1 MNHIQFV
8 NQQIAEFTTENPTLV
23 GVGVT
28 VAAVAAVALAV
39 FSGIPALAALGI
51 ALAAIGIYAVVIS
64 IQHMRAERDRHNA
77 QIQELEE
84 QVGPLVQRV
93 TELNGQVNGQ
103 VALIADL
110 LQQNNQQVRPLNDAH
125 YEIEE
130 QNTAYDEALF
140 QNQLADQ
147 LNPIRYELNALK
159 TAAGNLS
166 AKELRQK
173 LLQVE
178 QLQETIQQL
187 TGDKSWLEKAL
198 RERQLQQLH
207 QRADEGAGQQLKE
220 MKSAVIKLEKQ
231 LKEKDVQVQ
240 QLMQENKNML
250 IQLKVTIEEKST
262 LENDLKTTE
271 LLNVRNLEDQ
281 LRLKTEALA
290 ERLEKAKQAKM
301 IRDEMKKKIEELEKA
316 LAEFSHK

>member
-1 MNHIQFV
+1 M
-8 NQQIAEFTTENPTLV
+8 
-23 GVGVT
+23 
-28 VAAVAAVALAV
+28 
-39 FSGIPALAALGI
+39 
-51 ALAAIGIYAVVIS
+51 
-64 IQHMRAERDRHNA
+64 
-77 QIQELEE
+77 
-84 QVGPLVQRV
+84 
-93 TELNGQVNGQ
+93 
-103 VALIADL
+103 
-110 LQQNNQQVRPLNDAH
+110 
-125 YEIEE
+125 
-130 QNTAYDEALF
+130 
-140 QNQLADQ
+140 
-147 LNPIRYELNALK
+147 
-159 TAAGNLS
+159 
-166 AKELRQK
+166 
-173 LLQVE
+173 
-178 QLQETIQQL
+178 QETIQQL